1 MKKETWLSKKSMC
14 LQRLQCLFICVI
26 FIMKENVRISF
37 AGGNAKMREI
47 DVKHVA
53 QTVYQ
58 LFLSACCEIGSDVM
72 SLLEKY
78 SREEESPFGREVLRQ
93 LIEND
98 RMAAERKM
106 PICQDTGMAV
116 IFMEIGQDVHFT
128 GGDVNAAI
136 DEGVRCAYRDGC
148 FRASVLTPLERINTG
163 DNTPAIV
170 HMRLVPGEQVTIT
183 AAPKGFGSEN
193 MSRLW
198 MLTPSQGV
206 EGVKEAVVE
215 SVRMAGGNPCPP
227 VVVGVGIGGTAEC
240 AMLMAKHSLTRE
252 CGAPSEDPALAEME
266 EELLERINR
275 LGIGPQGLGG
285 RTTALAVHIEQMH
298 THIAGLP
305 VAVNMQCHAARHKT
319 AVI

>member
-1 MKKETWLSKKSMC
+1 
-14 LQRLQCLFICVI
+14 
-26 FIMKENVRISF
+26 
-37 AGGNAKMREI
+37 MREI
-47 DVKHVA
+47 DIA
-53 QTVYQ
+53 QVSDTVYS
-58 LFLSACCEIGSDVM
+58 LFRSACCEIGDDVL
-72 SLLEKY
+72 SLLRRNLET
-78 SREEESPFGREVLRQ
+78 EESPFGRAVLQQ
-93 LIEND
+93 LLDND
-98 RMAAERKM
+98 RLAAEKQM

-136 DEGVRCAYRDGC
+136 EDGVRRAYRDGC
-148 FRASVLTPLERINTG
+148 FRASVLTPLERVNTR

-170 HMRLVPGEQVTIT
+170 HMKLVPGEQVRIT

-206 EGVKEAVVE
+206 EGVKEAIVE
-215 SVRMAGGNPCPP
+215 TVRLAGGNPCPP

-252 CGAPSEDPALAEME
+252 CGEPSPDPMLAEME
-266 EELLERINR
+266 RELLARIND

-305 VAVNMQCHAARHKT
+305 VAVNMQCHAARHKS

>member
-1 MKKETWLSKKSMC
+1 
-14 LQRLQCLFICVI
+14 
-26 FIMKENVRISF
+26 
-37 AGGNAKMREI
+37 MRELN
-47 DVKHVA
+47 VKHIEDTIYA
-53 QTVYQ
+53 
-58 LFLSACCEIGSDVM
+58 LFMSACCEIGEEVLF
-72 SLLEKY
+72 LLE
-78 SREEESPFGREVLRQ
+78 RNLQTEESPFGREVLRQ

-98 RMAAERKM
+98 RLAAQKKM

-116 IFMEIGQDVHFT
+116 IFMDVGQDVHLT
-128 GGDVNAAI
+128 GGDVNEAI
-136 DEGVRCAYRDGC
+136 ENGVRRAYRDGC
-148 FRASVLTPLERINTG
+148 FRASVLSPLTRINTK

-170 HMRLVPGEQVTIT
+170 HTRIVPGERVTLT

-193 MSRLW
+193 MSKLW

-206 EGVKEAVVE
+206 EGVKNAIVE
-215 SVRMAGGNPCPP
+215 TVRLAGGNPCPP
-227 VVVGVGIGGTAEC
+227 VVVGVGIGGTAER

-252 CGAPSEDPALAEME
+252 CGVPSDDPMLADME
-266 EELLERINR
+266 RELLERINN

-285 RTTALAVHIEQMH
+285 RTTALAVHIEQMP

>member
-1 MKKETWLSKKSMC
+1 
-14 LQRLQCLFICVI
+14 
-26 FIMKENVRISF
+26 
-37 AGGNAKMREI
+37 MRDI
-47 DVKHVA
+47 DVARVEE
-53 QTVYQ
+53 TVCD
-58 LFLSACCEIGSDVM
+58 LFLHACCEIGEDVL
-72 SLLEKY
+72 SLL
-78 SREEESPFGREVLRQ
+78 RQRMQTEESPFGREVLRQ

-98 RMAAERKM
+98 QLAAKRQM

-116 IFMEIGQDVHFT
+116 IFMDVGQDVHFT

-136 DEGVRCAYRDGC
+136 ERGVRRAYKDGC
-148 FRASVLTPLERINTG
+148 FRASVLTPLTRINTR

-170 HMRLVPGEQVTIT
+170 HTRIVPGESVTLT

-198 MLTPSQGV
+198 MLTPAQGI
-206 EGVKEAVVE
+206 EGVKSCIVE
-215 SVRMAGGNPCPP
+215 TVRMAGGNPCPP

-252 CGAPSEDPALAEME
+252 CGTPSEDPMLAQME
-266 EELLERINR
+266 AELLERIND

-285 RTTALAVHIEQMH
+285 RTTALAVHIEQMP

-319 AVI
+319 ATI

>member
-1 MKKETWLSKKSMC
+1 
-14 LQRLQCLFICVI
+14 
-26 FIMKENVRISF
+26 
-37 AGGNAKMREI
+37 MRELN
-47 DVKHVA
+47 VKHIEDTIYA
-53 QTVYQ
+53 
-58 LFLSACCEIGSDVM
+58 LFMSACCEIGEDVL
-72 SLLEKY
+72 SLLE
-78 SREEESPFGREVLRQ
+78 RNLQTEESPFGREVLRQ

-98 RMAAERKM
+98 RLAAQKKM

-116 IFMEIGQDVHFT
+116 IFMDVGQDVHLT
-128 GGDVNAAI
+128 GGDVNEAI
-136 DEGVRCAYRDGC
+136 ENGVRRAYKDGC
-148 FRASVLTPLERINTG
+148 FRASVLSPLTRVNTK

-170 HMRLVPGEQVTIT
+170 HTRIVPGEQVTLT

-206 EGVKEAVVE
+206 EGVKNAIVE
-215 SVRMAGGNPCPP
+215 TVRLAGGNPCPP
-227 VVVGVGIGGTAEC
+227 VVVGVGIGGTAER
-240 AMLMAKHSLTRE
+240 AMQMAKHSLTRE
-252 CGAPSEDPALAEME
+252 CGTPSDDPMLADME
-266 EELLERINR
+266 RELLERINN

-285 RTTALAVHIEQMH
+285 RTTALAVHIEQMP

>member
-1 MKKETWLSKKSMC
+1 
-14 LQRLQCLFICVI
+14 
-26 FIMKENVRISF
+26 
-37 AGGNAKMREI
+37 MRELN
-47 DVKHVA
+47 VKHIEDTIYA
-53 QTVYQ
+53 
-58 LFLSACCEIGSDVM
+58 LFMSACCEIGEDVL
-72 SLLEKY
+72 SLLEKNLQT
-78 SREEESPFGREVLRQ
+78 EESPFGREVLRQ

-98 RMAAERKM
+98 RLAAQRKM

-116 IFMEIGQDVHFT
+116 IFMDVGQDVHLT
-128 GGDVNAAI
+128 GGDVNEAI
-136 DEGVRCAYRDGC
+136 ENGVRRAYRDGC
-148 FRASVLTPLERINTG
+148 FRASVLSPLTRINTK

-170 HMRLVPGEQVTIT
+170 HTRIVPGERVTLT

-193 MSRLW
+193 MSKLW

-206 EGVKEAVVE
+206 EGVKNAIVE
-215 SVRMAGGNPCPP
+215 TVRLAGGNPCPP
-227 VVVGVGIGGTAEC
+227 VVVGVGIGATAER

-252 CGAPSEDPALAEME
+252 CGVPSDDPMLADME
-266 EELLERINR
+266 RELLERINN

-285 RTTALAVHIEQMH
+285 RTTALAVHIEQMP

>member
-1 MKKETWLSKKSMC
+1 
-14 LQRLQCLFICVI
+14 
-26 FIMKENVRISF
+26 
-37 AGGNAKMREI
+37 MREI
-47 DVKHVA
+47 NVGRVEE
-53 QTVYQ
+53 TVRA
-58 LFLSACCEIGSDVM
+58 LFLSACCEIGGDVLG
-72 SLLEKY
+72 LLE
-78 SREEESPFGREVLRQ
+78 RRLEEEEAPFGREVLRQ

-98 RMAAERKM
+98 RLAAREQR

-116 IFMEIGQDVHFT
+116 IFMDVGQDVHFV
-128 GGDVNAAI
+128 GGDVNEAI
-136 DEGVRCAYRDGC
+136 ERGVRRAYRDGC
-148 FRASVLTPLERINTG
+148 FRASVLTPLTRVNTG

-170 HMRLVPGEQVTIT
+170 HMRIVPGEQVTLT

-198 MLTPSQGV
+198 MLTPAQGV
-206 EGVKEAVVE
+206 EGVKDCIVE
-215 SVRMAGGNPCPP
+215 TVRLAGGNPCPP
-227 VVVGVGIGGTAEC
+227 VVVGVGIGGTAER

-252 CGAPSEDPALAEME
+252 CGEPSPDPMLAQME
-266 EELLERINR
+266 QELLARIND

-285 RTTALAVHIEQMH
+285 RVTALAVHIEQMP

>member
-1 MKKETWLSKKSMC
+1 
-14 LQRLQCLFICVI
+14 
-26 FIMKENVRISF
+26 
-37 AGGNAKMREI
+37 MRELS
-47 DVKHVA
+47 VKRIED
-53 QTVYQ
+53 TVYA
-58 LFLSACCEIGSDVM
+58 LFMSACCEIGEDVL
-72 SLLEKY
+72 SLLE
-78 SREEESPFGREVLRQ
+78 RNLRTEESPFGREVLRQ

-98 RMAAERKM
+98 HLAAQKKM

-116 IFMEIGQDVHFT
+116 IFMDVGQDVHLT
-128 GGDVNAAI
+128 GGDVNEAI
-136 DEGVRCAYRDGC
+136 ENGVRRAYRDGC
-148 FRASVLTPLERINTG
+148 FRASVLTPLTRINTK

-170 HMRLVPGEQVTIT
+170 HTRIVPGEQVTLT

-206 EGVKEAVVE
+206 EGVKNAIVE
-215 SVRMAGGNPCPP
+215 TVRLAGGNPCPP
-227 VVVGVGIGGTAEC
+227 VVVGVGIGGTAER
-240 AMLMAKHSLTRE
+240 AMQMAKHSLTRE
-252 CGAPSEDPALAEME
+252 CGAPSDDPMLAEME
-266 EELLERINR
+266 REMLERINK

-285 RTTALAVHIEQMH
+285 RTTALAVHIEQMP

>member
-1 MKKETWLSKKSMC
+1 MM
-14 LQRLQCLFICVI
+14 
-26 FIMKENVRISF
+26 
-37 AGGNAKMREI
+37 GGHTMREI
-47 DVKHVA
+47 DVARVEE
-53 QTVYQ
+53 TVYG
-58 LFLSACCEIGSDVM
+58 LFLSACCEIGDDVLT
-72 SLLEKY
+72 LLEQ
-78 SREEESPFGREVLRQ
+78 RLETEESPFGREVLRQ

-98 RMAAERKM
+98 RLAASRHM

-116 IFMEIGQDVHFT
+116 IFMEVGQDVHFA
-128 GGDVNAAI
+128 GGDVNEAI
-136 DEGVRCAYRDGC
+136 ERGVRRAYHDGC
-148 FRASVLTPLERINTG
+148 FRASVLTPLTRINTK

-170 HMRLVPGEQVTIT
+170 HMRIVPGETVTLT

-198 MLTPSQGV
+198 MLTPSQGI
-206 EGVKEAVVE
+206 EGVEDCIVE
-215 SVRMAGGNPCPP
+215 TVRLAGGNPCPP

-252 CGAPSEDPALAEME
+252 CGTHSEDPMLAQME
-266 EELLERINR
+266 TELLARIND

-285 RTTALAVHIEQMH
+285 RTTALAVHIEQMP

-319 AVI
+319 ATI

>member
-1 MKKETWLSKKSMC
+1 
-14 LQRLQCLFICVI
+14 
-26 FIMKENVRISF
+26 
-37 AGGNAKMREI
+37 MRELN
-47 DVKHVA
+47 VKHIEDTIYA
-53 QTVYQ
+53 
-58 LFLSACCEIGSDVM
+58 LFMSACCEIGEDVL
-72 SLLEKY
+72 SLLEKNLQT
-78 SREEESPFGREVLRQ
+78 EESPFGREVLRQ

-98 RMAAERKM
+98 RLAAQRKM

-116 IFMEIGQDVHFT
+116 IFMDVGQDVHLT
-128 GGDVNAAI
+128 GGDVNEAI
-136 DEGVRCAYRDGC
+136 ENGVRRAYRDGC
-148 FRASVLTPLERINTG
+148 FRASVLSPLTRINTK

-170 HMRLVPGEQVTIT
+170 HTRIVPGEQVTLT

-206 EGVKEAVVE
+206 EGVKNAIVE
-215 SVRMAGGNPCPP
+215 TVRLAGGNPCPP
-227 VVVGVGIGGTAEC
+227 VVVGVGIGGTAER

-252 CGAPSEDPALAEME
+252 CGVPSDDPMLADME
-266 EELLERINR
+266 RELLERINN

-285 RTTALAVHIEQMH
+285 RTTALAVHIEQMP

>member
-1 MKKETWLSKKSMC
+1 
-14 LQRLQCLFICVI
+14 
-26 FIMKENVRISF
+26 
-37 AGGNAKMREI
+37 MRELN
-47 DVKHVA
+47 VKHIEDTIYA
-53 QTVYQ
+53 
-58 LFLSACCEIGSDVM
+58 LFMSACCEIGEDVL
-72 SLLEKY
+72 SLLEKNLQT
-78 SREEESPFGREVLRQ
+78 EESPFGREVLRQ

-98 RMAAERKM
+98 RLAAQRKM

-116 IFMEIGQDVHFT
+116 IFMDVGQDVLLT
-128 GGDVNAAI
+128 GGDVNEAI
-136 DEGVRCAYRDGC
+136 ENGVRRAYRDGC
-148 FRASVLTPLERINTG
+148 FRASVLSPLTRINTK

-170 HMRLVPGEQVTIT
+170 HTRIVPGERVTLT

-193 MSRLW
+193 MSKLW

-206 EGVKEAVVE
+206 EGVKNAIVE
-215 SVRMAGGNPCPP
+215 TVRLAGGNPCPP
-227 VVVGVGIGGTAEC
+227 VVVGVGIGGTAER

-252 CGAPSEDPALAEME
+252 CGVPSDDPMLADME
-266 EELLERINR
+266 RELLERINN

-285 RTTALAVHIEQMH
+285 RTTALAVHIEQMP

>member
-1 MKKETWLSKKSMC
+1 
-14 LQRLQCLFICVI
+14 
-26 FIMKENVRISF
+26 
-37 AGGNAKMREI
+37 MRELS
-47 DVKHVA
+47 VKRIED
-53 QTVYQ
+53 TVYA
-58 LFLSACCEIGSDVM
+58 LFMSACCEIGEDVL
-72 SLLEKY
+72 SLLEKNL
-78 SREEESPFGREVLRQ
+78 ETEESPFGREVLRQ

-98 RMAAERKM
+98 RLAAERKM

-116 IFMEIGQDVHFT
+116 IFMDVGQDVHLT
-128 GGDVNAAI
+128 GGDVNEAI
-136 DEGVRCAYRDGC
+136 ENGVRRAYRDGC
-148 FRASVLTPLERINTG
+148 FRASVLTPLTRINTK

-170 HMRLVPGEQVTIT
+170 HTRIVPGEQVTLT

-206 EGVKEAVVE
+206 EGVKNAIVE
-215 SVRMAGGNPCPP
+215 TVRLAGGNPCPP
-227 VVVGVGIGGTAEC
+227 VVVGVGIGGTAER
-240 AMLMAKHSLTRE
+240 AMQMAKHSLTRE
-252 CGAPSEDPALAEME
+252 CGAPSDDPMLAEME
-266 EELLERINR
+266 REMLERINK

-285 RTTALAVHIEQMH
+285 RTTALAVHIEQMP

>member
-1 MKKETWLSKKSMC
+1 
-14 LQRLQCLFICVI
+14 
-26 FIMKENVRISF
+26 
-37 AGGNAKMREI
+37 MREI
-47 DVKHVA
+47 DVARVEE
-53 QTVYQ
+53 TVYG
-58 LFLSACCEIGSDVM
+58 LFLSACCEIGDDVLT
-72 SLLEKY
+72 LLEQ
-78 SREEESPFGREVLRQ
+78 RLETEESPFGREVLRQ

-98 RMAAERKM
+98 RLAASRHM

-116 IFMEIGQDVHFT
+116 IFMEVGQDVHFA
-128 GGDVNAAI
+128 GGDVNEAI
-136 DEGVRCAYRDGC
+136 ERGVRRAYHDGC
-148 FRASVLTPLERINTG
+148 FRASVLTPLTRINTK

-170 HMRLVPGEQVTIT
+170 HMRIVPGETVTLT

-198 MLTPSQGV
+198 MLTPSQGI
-206 EGVKEAVVE
+206 EGVEDCIVE
-215 SVRMAGGNPCPP
+215 TVRLAGGNPCPP

-252 CGAPSEDPALAEME
+252 CGTHSEDPMLAQME
-266 EELLERINR
+266 TELLARIND

-285 RTTALAVHIEQMH
+285 RTTALAVHIEQMP

-319 AVI
+319 ATI

>member
-1 MKKETWLSKKSMC
+1 MRELNVKQIEDTVYA
-14 LQRLQCLFICVI
+14 LFI
-26 FIMKENVRISF
+26 
-37 AGGNAKMREI
+37 
-47 DVKHVA
+47 
-53 QTVYQ
+53 
-58 LFLSACCEIGSDVM
+58 SACCEIGEDVL
-72 SLLEKY
+72 SLLEKNLKT
-78 SREEESPFGREVLRQ
+78 EESPFGREVLRQ

-98 RMAAERKM
+98 HLAAQKKM

-116 IFMEIGQDVHFT
+116 IFMDVGQDVHLT
-128 GGDVNAAI
+128 GGDVNEAI
-136 DEGVRCAYRDGC
+136 ETGVRRAYRDGC
-148 FRASVLTPLERINTG
+148 FRASVLSPITRVNTK

-170 HMRLVPGEQVTIT
+170 HMRIVPGEQVKLT

-206 EGVKEAVVE
+206 EGVKNAIVE
-215 SVRMAGGNPCPP
+215 TVRLAGGNPCPP
-227 VVVGVGIGGTAEC
+227 VVVGVGIGGTAER
-240 AMLMAKHSLTRE
+240 AMQMAKHSLTRE
-252 CGAPSEDPALAEME
+252 CGTPSEDPMLADME
-266 EELLERINR
+266 RELLERINR

-285 RTTALAVHIEQMH
+285 RTTALAVHIEQMP

>member
-1 MKKETWLSKKSMC
+1 
-14 LQRLQCLFICVI
+14 
-26 FIMKENVRISF
+26 
-37 AGGNAKMREI
+37 MRELS
-47 DVKHVA
+47 VKRIED
-53 QTVYQ
+53 TVYA
-58 LFLSACCEIGSDVM
+58 LFMSACCEIGEDVL
-72 SLLEKY
+72 SLLEKNL
-78 SREEESPFGREVLRQ
+78 ETEESPFGREVLRQ

-98 RMAAERKM
+98 RLAAERKM

-116 IFMEIGQDVHFT
+116 IFMDVGQDVHLT
-128 GGDVNAAI
+128 GGDVNEAI
-136 DEGVRCAYRDGC
+136 ENGVRRAYRDGC
-148 FRASVLTPLERINTG
+148 FRASVLSPLTRINTK

-170 HMRLVPGEQVTIT
+170 HTRIVPGEQVTLT

-206 EGVKEAVVE
+206 EGVKNAIVE
-215 SVRMAGGNPCPP
+215 TVRLAGGNPCPP
-227 VVVGVGIGGTAEC
+227 VVVGVGIGGTAER
-240 AMLMAKHSLTRE
+240 AMQMAKHSLTRE
-252 CGAPSEDPALAEME
+252 CGAPSDDPMLAEME
-266 EELLERINR
+266 REMLERINK

-285 RTTALAVHIEQMH
+285 RTTALAVHIEQMP

>member
-1 MKKETWLSKKSMC
+1 
-14 LQRLQCLFICVI
+14 
-26 FIMKENVRISF
+26 
-37 AGGNAKMREI
+37 MREI
-47 DVKHVA
+47 DVVRVEE
-53 QTVYQ
+53 TVYA
-58 LFLSACCEIGSDVM
+58 LFLSACCEIGEDVLR
-72 SLLEKY
+72 LLQARYED
-78 SREEESPFGREVLRQ
+78 EESTFGREVLRQ

-98 RMAAERKM
+98 RLAAQRHM

-116 IFMEIGQDVHFT
+116 IFMDVGQDVHFT

-136 DEGVRCAYRDGC
+136 EQGVRRAYRDGC
-148 FRASVLTPLERINTG
+148 FRASVLTPLTRENTK

-170 HMRLVPGEQVTIT
+170 HMRLVPGEQVTLT

-198 MLTPSQGV
+198 MLTPAQGI
-206 EGVKEAVVE
+206 EGVKDCIVE
-215 SVRMAGGNPCPP
+215 TVRLAGGNPCPP
-227 VVVGVGIGGTAEC
+227 VVVGVGIGGTAER

-252 CGAPSEDPALAEME
+252 CGEPSADPMLAQME
-266 EELLERINR
+266 AELLSRING

-285 RTTALAVHIEQMH
+285 RTTALAVHIEQMP

-319 AVI
+319 ATI

>member
-1 MKKETWLSKKSMC
+1 
-14 LQRLQCLFICVI
+14 
-26 FIMKENVRISF
+26 
-37 AGGNAKMREI
+37 MREI
-47 DVKHVA
+47 DVKLVEN
-53 QTVYQ
+53 TIYE
-58 LFLSACCEIGSDVM
+58 LFLSACCEIGDDVL
-72 SLLEKY
+72 SLLRSSME
-78 SREEESPFGREVLRQ
+78 REDSPFGREVLRQ

-98 RMAAERKM
+98 QLAAQMKM

-116 IFMEIGQDVHFT
+116 IFMEIGQDVHLT
-128 GGDVNAAI
+128 GGDVNEAI
-136 DEGVRCAYRDGC
+136 NRGVRRAYRDGY
-148 FRASVLTPLERINTG
+148 FRASVLSPLDRINTR

-170 HMRLVPGEQVTIT
+170 HMRIVPGNTITLT

-198 MLTPSQGV
+198 MLTPAQGI
-206 EGVKEAVVE
+206 EGVKDAVVE
-215 SVRMAGGNPCPP
+215 TVRLAGGNPCPP

-252 CGAPSEDPALAEME
+252 CGQPASDPLLADME
-266 EELLERINR
+266 AELLHRINR

-285 RTTALAVHIEQMH
+285 ITTALAVHIEQMP

-319 AVI
+319 ATI

>member
-1 MKKETWLSKKSMC
+1 
-14 LQRLQCLFICVI
+14 
-26 FIMKENVRISF
+26 
-37 AGGNAKMREI
+37 MRELS
-47 DVKHVA
+47 VKHIEDTIYA
-53 QTVYQ
+53 
-58 LFLSACCEIGSDVM
+58 LFMSACCEIGEDVL
-72 SLLEKY
+72 SLLEKNLQT
-78 SREEESPFGREVLRQ
+78 EESPFGREVLRQ

-98 RMAAERKM
+98 RLAAQRKM

-116 IFMEIGQDVHFT
+116 IFMDVGQDVHLT
-128 GGDVNAAI
+128 GGDVNEAI
-136 DEGVRCAYRDGC
+136 ENGVRRAYRDGC
-148 FRASVLTPLERINTG
+148 FRASVLSPLTRINTK

-170 HMRLVPGEQVTIT
+170 HTRIVPGEQVTLT

-193 MSRLW
+193 MSKLW

-206 EGVKEAVVE
+206 EGVKNAIVE
-215 SVRMAGGNPCPP
+215 TVRLAGGNPCPP
-227 VVVGVGIGGTAEC
+227 VVVGVGIGGTAER

-252 CGAPSEDPALAEME
+252 CGVPSDDPMLADME
-266 EELLERINR
+266 RELLERINN

-285 RTTALAVHIEQMH
+285 RTTALAVHIEQMP

>member
-1 MKKETWLSKKSMC
+1 
-14 LQRLQCLFICVI
+14 
-26 FIMKENVRISF
+26 
-37 AGGNAKMREI
+37 MRELS
-47 DVKHVA
+47 VKRIED
-53 QTVYQ
+53 TVYA
-58 LFLSACCEIGSDVM
+58 LFMSACCEIGEDVL
-72 SLLEKY
+72 SLLQKNLQT
-78 SREEESPFGREVLRQ
+78 EESPFGREVLRQ

-98 RMAAERKM
+98 RLAAQKKM

-116 IFMEIGQDVHFT
+116 IFMDLGQDVHLT
-128 GGDVNAAI
+128 GGDVNEAI
-136 DEGVRCAYRDGC
+136 ETGVRRAYRDGC
-148 FRASVLTPLERINTG
+148 FRASVLSPLTRVNTR

-170 HMRLVPGEQVTIT
+170 HMRIVPGEQVTLT

-206 EGVKEAVVE
+206 EGVKNAIVE
-215 SVRMAGGNPCPP
+215 TVRLAGGNPCPP
-227 VVVGVGIGGTAEC
+227 VVVGVGIGGTAER
-240 AMLMAKHSLTRE
+240 AMQMAKHSLTRE
-252 CGAPSEDPALAEME
+252 CGMPSDDPMLAEME
-266 EELLERINR
+266 RELLERINN

-285 RTTALAVHIEQMH
+285 RTTALAVHIEQMP

>member
-1 MKKETWLSKKSMC
+1 
-14 LQRLQCLFICVI
+14 
-26 FIMKENVRISF
+26 
-37 AGGNAKMREI
+37 MRELN
-47 DVKHVA
+47 VKHIEDTIYA
-53 QTVYQ
+53 
-58 LFLSACCEIGSDVM
+58 LFMSACCEIGEDVL
-72 SLLEKY
+72 SLLE
-78 SREEESPFGREVLRQ
+78 RNLQTEESPFGREVLRQ

-98 RMAAERKM
+98 HLAAQKKM

-116 IFMEIGQDVHFT
+116 IFMDVGQDVHLT
-128 GGDVNAAI
+128 GGDVNEAI
-136 DEGVRCAYRDGC
+136 ENGVRRAYRDGC
-148 FRASVLTPLERINTG
+148 FRASVLSPLTRVNTK

-170 HMRLVPGEQVTIT
+170 HTRIVPGEQVTLT

-206 EGVKEAVVE
+206 EGVKNAIVE
-215 SVRMAGGNPCPP
+215 TVRLAGGNPCPP
-227 VVVGVGIGGTAEC
+227 VVVGVGIGGTAER

-252 CGAPSEDPALAEME
+252 CGTPSDDPMLADME
-266 EELLERINR
+266 RELLERINK

-285 RTTALAVHIEQMH
+285 RTTALAVHIEQMP

>member
-1 MKKETWLSKKSMC
+1 
-14 LQRLQCLFICVI
+14 
-26 FIMKENVRISF
+26 
-37 AGGNAKMREI
+37 MRELN
-47 DVKHVA
+47 VKHIEDTIYA
-53 QTVYQ
+53 
-58 LFLSACCEIGSDVM
+58 LFMSACCEIGEDVL
-72 SLLEKY
+72 SLLEKNLQT
-78 SREEESPFGREVLRQ
+78 EESPFGREVLRQ

-98 RMAAERKM
+98 RLAVQRKM

-116 IFMEIGQDVHFT
+116 IFMDVGQDVHLT
-128 GGDVNAAI
+128 GGDVNEAI
-136 DEGVRCAYRDGC
+136 ENGVRRAYRDGC
-148 FRASVLTPLERINTG
+148 FRASVLSPLTRINTK

-170 HMRLVPGEQVTIT
+170 HTRIVPGERVTLT

-193 MSRLW
+193 MSKLW

-206 EGVKEAVVE
+206 EGVKNAIVE
-215 SVRMAGGNPCPP
+215 TVRLAGGNPCPP
-227 VVVGVGIGGTAEC
+227 VVVGVGIGGTAER

-252 CGAPSEDPALAEME
+252 CGVPSDDPMLADME
-266 EELLERINR
+266 RELLERINN

-285 RTTALAVHIEQMH
+285 RTTALAVHIEQMP